1 MADYRK
7 LMEQPELLQYRSRFK
22 LGALADSRPR
32 LSLGLVE
39 SIDGGTSL
47 DDSRGRIE
55 RRQDEFY

>member
-1 MADYRK
+1 
-7 LMEQPELLQYRSRFK
+7 LTIENSWNSPELLQYRPRFK
-22 LGALADSRPR
+22 LGALTHSRPF

-39 SIDGGTSL
+39 GIDGGTSL